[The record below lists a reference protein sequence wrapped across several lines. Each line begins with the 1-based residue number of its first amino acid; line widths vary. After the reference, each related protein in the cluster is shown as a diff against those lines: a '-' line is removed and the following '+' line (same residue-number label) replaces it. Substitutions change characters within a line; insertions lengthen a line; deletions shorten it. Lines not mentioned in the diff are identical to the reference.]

1 MKFILFCVFSD
12 LSDNLTETR
21 IVKNSNAEERF
32 SPSSVNNERTTEDGC
47 DGEGNGDSNVQ
58 STIRI
63 KKLAQAGNVQELIE
77 VLDKFLSQLGHL
89 YPDVSFLHDLAE
101 QPKCLK
107 EFFGQV
113 VAGGKMDFVEK
124 ILINTDSDGFTFLVI
139 AFSNVMNKAMESD
152 VIEVMDMISETC
164 KKETALALF
173 NEIHKYD
180 EHTLL
185 HLAVD

>member
-1 MKFILFCVFSD
+1 MNRQTESFWLDMRKRKVSPL
-12 LSDNLTETR
+12 DNEPQR
-21 IVKNSNAEERF
+21 IEARCNNTKEHF

-47 DGEGNGDSNVQ
+47 DGEDRGDSNVQ

-77 VLDKFLSQLGHL
+77 VLDKFWSQLGDL

-107 EFFGQV
+107 EFFRQV
-113 VAGGKMDFVEK
+113 VAGRKMDFVEK
-124 ILINTDSDGFTFLVI
+124 ILINTDSDRFTFLVV

-152 VIEVMDMISETC
+152 VIEVMDMISETR
-164 KKETALALF
+164 KNDENTASF
-173 NEIHKYD
+173 SC
-180 EHTLL
+180 
-185 HLAVD
+185 